1 MRGIRWIAE
10 RGFLPINPESLR
22 LRLIETRFGPHRMN
36 EIFFLVEEAAEGGFT
51 ARALGE
57 SIFTEA
63 DTLDNIRQQVRDA
76 VNCHFEEGNAPK
88 VIRLHFVRDEV
99 LAG

>member
-1 MRGIRWIAE
+1 VLI
-10 RGFLPINPESLR
+10 PESVLANER
-22 LRLIETRFGPHRMN
+22 RIGDTFGNLNVLWRMN
-36 EIFFLVEEAAEGGFT
+36 EIIFLIEEAVEGGFT

-63 DTLDNIRQQVRDA
+63 DTLDALRQQVRDA
-76 VNCHFEEGNAPK
+76 VNCHFDEGNAPK